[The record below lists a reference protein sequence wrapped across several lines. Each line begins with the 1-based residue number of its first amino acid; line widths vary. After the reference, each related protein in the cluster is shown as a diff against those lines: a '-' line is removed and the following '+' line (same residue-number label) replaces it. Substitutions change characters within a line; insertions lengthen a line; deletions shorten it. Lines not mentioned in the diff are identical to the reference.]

1 MQPLIT
7 NARRFPDKIA
17 HQRDQLTKLARGQQ
31 PQAMFIS
38 CSDSRVMPALITGAR
53 PGDLFELRTAG
64 NIIPR
69 YRPQASC
76 AVAGTLEF
84 AVQVLQVSDIVILG
98 HSHCGA
104 VHALTGTTNVRS
116 MPLLQKWLGRA
127 GYRPRRQ
134 TAAAAHLSLVAGA
147 FNPEQRH
154 LIQQLDHLR
163 SYPRIAHK
171 AARGKL
177 RLHAWFYAIDTA
189 EITTFN
195 AKTDDFRP
203 L

>member
-7 NARRFPDKIA
+7 NARRFPDRISSQLDQFA
-17 HQRDQLTKLARGQQ
+17 QLTRGQR

-38 CSDSRVMPALITGAR
+38 CSDSRVMPSLVTSAR
-53 PGDLFELRTAG
+53 PGDIFELRNAG

-84 AVQVLQVSDIVILG
+84 AVQVLNVPDIVVWG

-104 VHALTGTTNVRS
+104 VQALTGDQPARS

-127 GYRPRRQ
+127 GYRRRP
-134 TAAAAHLSLVAGA
+134 TGEVPHLAVVEDDLG
-147 FNPEQRH
+147 PEQQH
-154 LIQQLDHLR
+154 LVRQFDHLR
-163 SYPRIAHK
+163 SYPRIAHQV
-171 AARGKL
+171 AHGKV
-177 RLHAWFYAIDTA
+177 RLHAWYYAIDTA
-189 EITTFN
+189 QITTFHP
-195 AKTDDFRP
+195 KTREFRP